1 MLLMFRQRDITQK
14 QRNKVPGMQGRGYG
28 FFNRTSRSMCIL
40 QRQRRISAPN
50 KYYLHRLQREGFS

>member
-1 MLLMFRQRDITQK
+1 
-14 QRNKVPGMQGRGYG
+14 
-28 FFNRTSRSMCIL
+28 MCIL